1 MFDFSVTFFITIVN
15 IFILSIILRKL
26 LFKPVTKFMADRARR
41 VQDAIDSSEKD
52 KANAN
57 DLLAQY
63 TAKLKTAG
71 TEADAIIRDARASA
85 EAEAKKIINES
96 HAAAEQTLANARKQL
111 EMEHQASLAA
121 FRKEA
126 AALVVMATE
135 RLVGREIKSEDN
147 LHYAEML
154 LDEVS
159 HSTEAGRD

>member
-1 MFDFSVTFFITIVN
+1 MFDFSVTFFITIFN

-26 LFKPVTKFMADRARR
+26 LFKPVTKFMSDRARR
-41 VQDAIDSSEKD
+41 VQDSIDQSERE
-52 KANAN
+52 KAHAN

-63 TAKLKTAG
+63 TAKLKTAD
-71 TEADAIIRDARASA
+71 TEAEAIVRGAREDA
-85 EAEAKKIINES
+85 EAEAKKIIDES
-96 HAAAEQTLANARKQL
+96 HAAVEQALANAKKQV

-126 AALVVMATE
+126 AALVIAATE

-147 LHYAEML
+147 LRYAEML

-159 HSTEAGRD
+159 HSNEAGG

>member
-1 MFDFSVTFFITIVN
+1 MLDFSVTFFITILN
-15 IFILSIILRKL
+15 IFFLSIILRKL
-26 LFKPVTKFMADRARR
+26 LFKPVTKFLADRARR
-41 VQDAIDSSEKD
+41 VQDSIDQSEKD

-63 TAKLKTAG
+63 TAKLNTAG
-71 TEADAIIRDARASA
+71 TEAETIIRDARASA
-85 EAEAKKIINES
+85 EAEAKKIIDES

-126 AALVVMATE
+126 AVLVVSATE

-147 LHYAEML
+147 LRYAEML
-154 LDEVS
+154 LAEVS
-159 HSTEAGRD
+159 HSNEAGGD